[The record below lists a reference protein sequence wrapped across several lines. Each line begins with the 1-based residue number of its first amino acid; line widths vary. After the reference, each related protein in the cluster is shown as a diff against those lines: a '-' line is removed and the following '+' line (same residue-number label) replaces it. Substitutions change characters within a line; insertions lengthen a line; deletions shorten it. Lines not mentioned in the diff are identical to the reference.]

1 MFLGRSRPTDAHSP
15 DQSTEYQGNAEWGD
29 LPERDL
35 TRGRLTASLDHS
47 QIKFLS
53 SPHCTL
59 EIPVGVQW
67 VPTTL
72 YTQHSTILMSLF
84 AFQCRDGSGCTQWIL
99 HGRRTNDVISL
110 PPPKKTSKF
119 FLRVPPWRRIFGEN
133 THRRSFSQRG
143 KGGVE
148 AGAMPVVLPKLLP
161 PGPLSPG
168 TLSQPGPQRQL
179 AVGWKWRPCFW
190 TSCGPACP
198 SVPAM
203 APGGNGLA
211 GCAVHRGGG
220 PGRVRGRR
228 RKPDPSRPCGAS
240 AASADKAGRVV
251 GRVPLATG
259 KQALCLGPGAG
270 ATSEQTS
277 HCVRPERSPSRAS
290 RSG

>member
-1 MFLGRSRPTDAHSP
+1 MSGTSVHICQPPCNSGSSVPFPPRTEAVFLGRSRPTDAHSP

-110 PPPKKTSKF
+110 PPPPRKPASSSS
-119 FLRVPPWRRIFGEN
+119 VC
-133 THRRSFSQRG
+133 
-143 KGGVE
+143 
-148 AGAMPVVLPKLLP
+148 P
-161 PGPLSPG
+161 PGGASLGRTPTEEAS
-168 TLSQPGPQRQL
+168 
-179 AVGWKWRPCFW
+179 ANVEKEGWKQVQCLWSSPNY
-190 TSCGPACP
+190 SPPAP
-198 SVPAM
+198 
-203 APGGNGLA
+203 
-211 GCAVHRGGG
+211 
-220 PGRVRGRR
+220 
-228 RKPDPSRPCGAS
+228 
-240 AASADKAGRVV
+240 
-251 GRVPLATG
+251 
-259 KQALCLGPGAG
+259 
-270 ATSEQTS
+270 
-277 HCVRPERSPSRAS
+277 
-290 RSG
+290 